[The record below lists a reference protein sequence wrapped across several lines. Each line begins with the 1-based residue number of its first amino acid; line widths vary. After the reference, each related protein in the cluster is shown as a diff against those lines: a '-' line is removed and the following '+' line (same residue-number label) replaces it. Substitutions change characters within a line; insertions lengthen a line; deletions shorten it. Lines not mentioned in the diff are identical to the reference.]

1 MKNIAKKVLTVVCV
15 PFTCTL
21 ASFDAM
27 DQDDEHRAIP
37 KAPPLP
43 AMMRS
48 GLGTP
53 LMHQN
58 LQEEIEQERR
68 RIKDR
73 ALAQEFAQVGDA
85 KVKAHRDHFMNVTL
99 EQIPGWLKGY
109 LPQGLSKDLSQK
121 ITFTKADASAKTR
134 ESSQTFSVARFLN
147 EIQMLQGNESPVEQ
161 SLYLVRLGFAL
172 KDATLEGKSAKDMRT
187 NAAICFYKASAV
199 MEKAVEQID
208 DMYALA
214 NARLSVA
221 QTYYWAGALASNGKS
236 QLSLFEKARAIA
248 GRAFDALGGAPEEI
262 QAALRVSHN
271 TLDERLTFAQTYVE
285 TRNKYPSLPSL
296 YEWNRMLSAL
306 PKDAPRLTVR
316 F

>member
-21 ASFDAM
+21 ASFDPM
-27 DQDDEHRAIP
+27 DLDEVRRVVP

-43 AMMRS
+43 AVMRT

-73 ALAQEFAQVGDA
+73 ALAQEFAQVGDE

-99 EQIPGWLKGY
+99 EQVPGWLKGY
-109 LPQGLSKDLSQK
+109 LPQALSKDLSQK
-121 ITFTKADASAKTR
+121 ITFMKADASAKTR
-134 ESSQTFSVARFLN
+134 ESSHTFSVARFLN

-172 KDATLEGKSAKDMRT
+172 KDATLTGKSAKDMRT

-199 MEKAVEQID
+199 MEKVVDQID

-221 QTYYWAGALASNGKS
+221 QTYYWAGALAGNGKS
-236 QLSLFEKARAIA
+236 QLELFGKARAVA
-248 GRAFDALGGAPEEI
+248 GRAMDAFGGAPEEI
-262 QAALRVSHN
+262 QAALRASYN
-271 TLDERLTFAQTYVE
+271 ALDSNITFAQTYVE
-285 TRNKYPSLPSL
+285 TRNKYPSLPTL

-306 PKDAPRLTVR
+306 PKDAPKLAVR